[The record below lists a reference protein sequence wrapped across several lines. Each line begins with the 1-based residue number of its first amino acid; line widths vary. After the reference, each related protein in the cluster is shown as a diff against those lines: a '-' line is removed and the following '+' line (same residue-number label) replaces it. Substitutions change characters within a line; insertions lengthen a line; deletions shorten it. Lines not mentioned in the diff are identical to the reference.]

1 MCFIIQQYR
10 CVVKVYNTESL
21 LDASLKICYTVLNIY
36 ANGVSFMAK
45 RAYITDESANLITIR
60 DPMIVVVGDT
70 YYLTGTQPPYWGGV
84 NDGVHLWSSKDL
96 VHFTDHGLILKRADM
111 PEEMWCRDRFWAPEL
126 FAGGNGFFYLTFNC
140 KNESEAHR
148 HAFGVGLARAREI
161 TGPYEIMTVSEPLSE
176 GIDGTLFRDDD
187 GAYYIGRNGHK
198 KLFIHSLDIDRG
210 EEGEWDSI
218 GIEGQCI
225 LKRQGIYFQWYS
237 SRTNGYNAGLMTA
250 SSIHGPWV
258 KSEANP
264 ILRDNEIWHHSGH
277 NHSFRGLDG
286 KDYIVFH
293 ANSSVEG
300 DEQIERMFIR
310 EVEYKD
316 NGTVEIK

>member
-1 MCFIIQQYR
+1 ME
-10 CVVKVYNTESL
+10 K
-21 LDASLKICYTVLNIY
+21 
-36 ANGVSFMAK
+36 
-45 RAYITDESANLITIR
+45 AYITDPSANLITIR

-84 NDGVHLWSSKDL
+84 NDGVHLWSTKDL
-96 VHFTDHGLILKRADM
+96 VHFTDHGLILRRADM

-126 FAGGNGFFYLTFNC
+126 FDGGNGWFYLTFNC
-140 KNESEAHR
+140 KNESEAHK
-148 HAFGVGLARAREI
+148 HAFGVGLARARAI

-187 GAYYIGRNGHK
+187 GRYYLGRNGHK
-198 KLFIHSLDIDRG
+198 KLFIHELDVEKGAVTDTLLVCESG

-225 LKRQGIYFQWYS
+225 VKRSGIYFQWYS
-237 SRTNGYNAGLMTA
+237 SWTNGYNAGLMTA
-250 SSIHGPWV
+250 KRIRGPWV

-264 ILRDNEIWHHSGH
+264 ILRDNDIWHHSGH
-277 NHSFRGLDG
+277 NHSFRGVDG

-293 ANSSVEG
+293 ANSALPG

-310 EVEYKD
+310 EVEYHAD
-316 NGTVEIK
+316 GTVEVK